1 MHRTLPRY
9 SLPLLL
15 FLFAVLAIRSY
26 GEVSTPAETITA
38 EYLRSPTPLTLQQ
51 AMADEHWQE
60 TTGSHLSFGFDP
72 VYYWVRI
79 KLSQYPLASAPG
91 NWILESGY
99 PLMDHMHF
107 FLLQGDK
114 VLDQEETGNNLPYA
128 QRRIDV
134 PGFAFRFSNST
145 PADHIYIAAH
155 TESSV
160 QFPLTVLPEADYWQ
174 QRVPTVAA
182 DAAFHAVLLSMLA
195 YNFLIFLLTRDP
207 LFLLYTASIGSIALM
222 MATLH
227 GWSYALLWSDS
238 PRLNDMMVLLTIAC
252 SEVFTALFGIR
263 FLRLKKL
270 HSGMYK
276 ALLGTVIAAAVLGA
290 LSFVFSYAMMIRL
303 LVGLAVFMTLTTLL
317 LGVILWRE
325 TRSRDVFLFFLALSF
340 LLSGLATYALMNF
353 GLLPMTLITSHSAE
367 LGHVIQVILLALSLA
382 DRHNRER
389 MARIAAQ
396 DVIISMQNE
405 ANAVLDQK
413 VKERTEDL
421 ERANRRLQ
429 EESTTDALTQ
439 VRNRRYFDQRFFTLF
454 QEAFRQQSPLALL
467 LVDIDHFKQFNDN
480 YGHQTGDLVL
490 QQVASAMQKV
500 VRRPMDSIYRYGGEE
515 FAILLPIT
523 DEEGAMTVAEQ
534 LRKRVSSVRI
544 SHQGKELGLTVS
556 VGVCAGVPLHRED
569 QQELYE
575 AADKALYTAKESG
588 RNRVCSQPMPEHL

>member
-1 MHRTLPRY
+1 
-9 SLPLLL
+9 
-15 FLFAVLAIRSY
+15 
-26 GEVSTPAETITA
+26 
-38 EYLRSPTPLTLQQ
+38 
-51 AMADEHWQE
+51 MADEHWQE
-60 TTGSHLSFGFDP
+60 TTGAHLSFGFDP
-72 VYYWVRI
+72 VYYWVRVR
-79 KLSQYPLASAPG
+79 LSQYPLASSPG

-107 FLLQGDK
+107 FLLQGDR
-114 VLDQEETGNNLPYA
+114 VLDEEETGNNLPYA

-134 PGFAFRFSNST
+134 PGFAFRFAGDT
-145 PADHIYIAAH
+145 AADHIYIAAH

-160 QFPLTVLPEADYWQ
+160 QFPLIVLPEASYWQ
-174 QRVPTVAA
+174 QRVPAVAA

-195 YNFLIFLLTRDP
+195 YNFLIFLLTRDA

-227 GWSYALLWSDS
+227 GWSYALLW
-238 PRLNDMMVLLTIAC
+238 PNAPHFNDMMVLISIAC

-276 ALLGTVIAAAVLGA
+276 AMVSTVIAAAILGV
-290 LSFVFSYAMMIRL
+290 LSFVFSYAVMIRL

-340 LLSGLATYALMNF
+340 LLSGLATYALMHF
-353 GLLPMTLITSHSAE
+353 GLLPISLITAHSAE

-454 QEAFRQQSPLALL
+454 QEAFRQKSSLALL

-515 FAILLPIT
+515 FAILLPMT
-523 DEEGAMTVAEQ
+523 DEEGAVNVAEQ
-534 LRKRVSSVRI
+534 LRKRVSAVRI
-544 SHQGKELGLTVS
+544 SHQGKELG
-556 VGVCAGVPLHRED
+556 
-569 QQELYE
+569 
-575 AADKALYTAKESG
+575 
-588 RNRVCSQPMPEHL
+588 